1 MGENTTT
8 PRLGLVGFGEAGAA
22 IAAGLREEH
31 DLSLVAFDPR
41 ADEATVRERAAATG
55 TELVADLAALAAS
68 ADVIICLASA
78 KVAVPI
84 AEQIAPHLGA
94 GHLYAD
100 WNSASPEVKRTVG
113 GLVAATGAA
122 FVDGAVMAAV
132 PPSRHRVST
141 LLSGGGAAR
150 LAALLTPFGM
160 QLEVLGDE
168 PGQASAVKMFRS
180 LLVKGLEALLLEC
193 AVGAEEYGATER
205 VLSSMNGTL
214 PTEDWQRLAAY
225 MLERTVVHGARR
237 AEELRQSAQTLEDA
251 GVEPLMARA
260 GAARLQWFVDLG
272 LDPALDEKDYDGV
285 LRAIREAGD

>member
-1 MGENTTT
+1 VT

-31 DLSLVAFDPR
+31 DVSLVAFDPR
-41 ADEATVRERAAATG
+41 SHDAVVRQRAADTG
-55 TELVADLAALAAS
+55 TDLVADLGALAGR

-84 AEQIAPHLGA
+84 AEEIAPHLGS

-100 WNSASPEVKRTVG
+100 WNSASPDVKRAVG
-113 GLVAATGAA
+113 GIVGAAGAA

-141 LLSGGGAAR
+141 LLSGVGAAR
-150 LAALLTPFGM
+150 LAELLTPYGM
-160 QLEVLGDE
+160 QLEVLGE
-168 PGQASAVKMFRS
+168 MPGQASAVKMFRS

-193 AVGAEEYGATER
+193 AVGAQEYGATER

-225 MLERTVVHGARR
+225 MLERTVAHGARR
-237 AEELRQSAQTLEDA
+237 AEELRQSARTLEDT
-251 GVEPLMARA
+251 GVEPMMAEA
-260 GAARLQWFVDLG
+260 GARRLQWFVDLG
-272 LDPALDEKDYDGV
+272 LPSGIDAKDYDGV
-285 LRAIREAGD
+285 LRAIGKAGD